1 MATIERVKQVYEVQE
16 DGTSKLVSTTTIEVE
31 VPTEEEII
39 ADKEAQL
46 LAMYKELEALK
57 SVNSES

>member
-16 DGTSKLVSTTTIEVE
+16 DGTSKLVSTTTVEVE

-39 ADKEAQL
+39 ASKEAEL
-46 LAMYKELEALK
+46 LAMYKEIEALK
-57 SVNSES
+57 SSK